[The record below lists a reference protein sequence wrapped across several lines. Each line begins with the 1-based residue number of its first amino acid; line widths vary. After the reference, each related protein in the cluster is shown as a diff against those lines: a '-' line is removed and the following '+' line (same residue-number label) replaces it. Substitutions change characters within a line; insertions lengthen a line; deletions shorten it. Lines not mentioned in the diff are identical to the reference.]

1 MEIQTAQQAQRLFED
16 YKNTE
21 IIFTKDIIKVLK
33 MDPRKI
39 YIKSAGSQWPCIIN
53 STSFLQAKIIL
64 GTAGG
69 AFQALSKKNPAPINL
84 RFSFYQNDGQLLNFF
99 VSGKVEKISPYMNN
113 KDLAVITLQYTQRPP
128 DDLIFM
134 IGHLLDAN
142 QNFIRRKEDRILIT
156 QDSLRRLNLQRKET
170 IVIIQNIPRH
180 CILQDIS
187 FGGAKVILLGLAQF
201 LMNKDVILK
210 LEFRDPNEE
219 IEIKGTIVAS
229 VFVQGRKDIFSA
241 SIKFDESSISLAY
254 KLRINHYLTTMR
266 KDELKQNTLR
276 QQEVVEANSPV
287 QNKQNNEQTIAVNQN
302 IASSTNQNLTNS
314 SNSVS
319 ENQINSANL

>member
-142 QNFIRRKEDRILIT
+142 QNFIRRKEERILIT

-210 LEFRDPNEE
+210 LEFGDPDEE

-276 QQEVVEANSPV
+276 QQDVFESNSPV
-287 QNKQNNEQTIAVNQN
+287 QNNLNKQVTAVNKN
-302 IASSTNQNLTNS
+302 IASSANS

-319 ENQINSANL
+319 ENRVNSENL

>member
-33 MDPRKI
+33 MDPRQI

-142 QNFIRRKEDRILIT
+142 QNFIRRKEERILIT

-210 LEFRDPNEE
+210 LEFGDPDEE
-219 IEIKGTIVAS
+219 IAIKGTIVAS

-276 QQEVVEANSPV
+276 QQEVFESNSPV
-287 QNKQNNEQTIAVNQN
+287 QNNRQATAVNQN
-302 IASSTNQNLTNS
+302 SASSANQNLINS
-314 SNSVS
+314 ANSPNSVS
-319 ENQINSANL
+319 ENRVNSENL